1 MFRVSTPDD
10 VTEYE
15 LEHYINPHFDS
26 VNNYLENY
34 VIPDVCAFFIYS
46 AYKNQLE
53 EESYYIFINDALN
66 NFNQTYSTSEVNSL
80 KKDVSKVLR
89 IKYGLIVTNDD
100 PLRLE
105 ESFVERNWKWKKL
118 LI

>member
-118 LI
+118 LN

>member
-26 VNNYLENY
+26 VNKYLENY

-105 ESFVERNWKWKKL
+105 ESFVERN
-118 LI
+118 

>member
-66 NFNQTYSTSEVNSL
+66 NFNQTYSTLEVNSL

-118 LI
+118 LN